1 MWELKGRRGSLELL
15 EWSRVVRKQRNAI
28 RVWPW
33 ATETNTGF
41 SKQVIF
47 VYHGKNRRRL
57 TEFKGR
63 MENLACLK
71 QTNTNK
77 SPKVI

>member
-15 EWSRVVRKQRNAI
+15 EWSRAVKKQRNAI

-47 VYHGKNRRRL
+47 YI
-57 TEFKGR
+57 
-63 MENLACLK
+63 MERTGGDSQNSREEWKIWL
-71 QTNTNK
+71 
-77 SPKVI
+77 V